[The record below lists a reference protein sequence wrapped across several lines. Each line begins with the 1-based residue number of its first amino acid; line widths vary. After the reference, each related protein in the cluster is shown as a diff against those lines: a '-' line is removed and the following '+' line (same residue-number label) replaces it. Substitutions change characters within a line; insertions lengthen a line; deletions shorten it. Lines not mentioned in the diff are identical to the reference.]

1 MSVCRQM
8 LVEILKEE
16 SLRNYNILAPKGK
29 SLAFTAS
36 LGGKSQQGIAIFQGA
51 ASVYYQNGPY

>member
-1 MSVCRQM
+1 MD
-8 LVEILKEE
+8 

-36 LGGKSQQGIAIFQGA
+36 LGGMQALAAAAFMVFSSPIIEVFSLNSNQGISI
-51 ASVYYQNGPY
+51 